1 MNSYLPNPALRFG
14 LVLPSKGPHAG
25 PDSLDAAASVCTEL
39 GWSSVWVTDHLMVPS
54 GPEAEEYG
62 SILEALSALTWVA
75 ARHEQLKIGTS
86 VLVPAMRDAPLL
98 AKQLATIDVLTKGRL
113 VVGVGVSD
121 AYDEIEYANLGK
133 LDRFRQRGAYLDEA
147 IALWR
152 HLWSGN
158 KDPFEGTF
166 NTLRDYSFE
175 PLPPQGAAIPILC
188 GGRSPRAIRRTV
200 ELADGYHAAQTGPV
214 QLKEKIPDILEGVAL
229 TGRKLPELSVRVR
242 IEFDQAER
250 EVYTICGTHEKMIDQ
265 LLQFAALGVAD
276 LVFVLEKSEASQITD
291 LANRLAE
298 YVIKP
303 FHARVDDYLAAVAGR
318 DPSGV

>member
-1 MNSYLPNPALRFG
+1 MSSYVPNPAMRFG

-133 LDRFRQRGAYLDEA
+133 MDRFRQRGAYLDEA
-147 IALWR
+147 VALWR

-158 KDPFEGTF
+158 KEPFEGTF
-166 NTLRDYSFE
+166 NTLRAAARVRSE
-175 PLPPQGAAIPILC
+175 ELPNLPTDTTLHRPDQYNSRR
-188 GGRSPRAIRRTV
+188 RSLTSLKGWLLLDANFRSSQYVYELSSTKANARYIRS
-200 ELADGYHAAQTGPV
+200 
-214 QLKEKIPDILEGVAL
+214 VAL
-229 TGRKLPELSVRVR
+229 TRR
-242 IEFDQAER
+242 
-250 EVYTICGTHEKMIDQ
+250 
-265 LLQFAALGVAD
+265 
-276 LVFVLEKSEASQITD
+276 
-291 LANRLAE
+291 
-298 YVIKP
+298 
-303 FHARVDDYLAAVAGR
+303 
-318 DPSGV
+318 